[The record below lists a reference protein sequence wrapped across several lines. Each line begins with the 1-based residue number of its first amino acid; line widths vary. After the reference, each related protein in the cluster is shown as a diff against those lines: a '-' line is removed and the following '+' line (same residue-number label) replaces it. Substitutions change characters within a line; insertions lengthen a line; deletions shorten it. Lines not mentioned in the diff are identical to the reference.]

1 MAKNKN
7 VLQGQLIASPTTGNI
22 TATNPNLS
30 PVQGAFASVAAR
42 QAQPVAQTVQTPV
55 SQAVQQ
61 AGGVQQLAKPATP
74 APAVNPYEQ
83 LISGVQSQIA
93 SNAKAQTEAANARKD
108 NYLSAVDDQYNKWLE
123 GYNEIHDA
131 YLQRATERQ
140 ARDEAAAKANYDNA
154 ARQNYVN
161 YMQAQKQLP
170 AQLRQLGINGG
181 ASESSLIRL
190 GANYGTNVA
199 NTEMAR
205 AQALDNIANQY
216 ADMIS
221 EFEQEYRQAILARDD
236 AKATQ
241 ISQYLDNMEK
251 ELSGIEAS
259 KNEALT
265 NAYATG
271 MENAI
276 SYQERRDAEAREDK
290 IRKEGYAR
298 DDRLLAEANA
308 REDRIRQEGYE
319 RDDRI
324 RAEDL
329 VIAKEQRD
337 YERARADLEY
347 KDAQK
352 AKMLEEYAAG
362 LARYQ
367 SEDALKKMAENIKKD
382 KNWAK
387 DPFKYGKV
395 QAINAR
401 IGEIRAEKN
410 K

>member
-7 VLQGQLIASPTTGNI
+7 VLQGQLITTNPATGNI
-22 TATNPNLS
+22 TATKPNLS
-30 PVQGAFASVAAR
+30 SVQSPIQGALASVAAR

-74 APAVNPYEQ
+74 APASNPYEQ
-83 LISGVQSQIA
+83 LIGGVQSQIA
-93 SNAKAQTEAANARKD
+93 SNAKAQTEAANARKE

-140 ARDEAAAKANYDNA
+140 ARDEAAARANYDNA

-265 NAYATG
+265 NAYVTG

-276 SYQERRDAEAREDK
+276 SYNERSDERAREQRWRDEDIAREDA
-290 IRKEGYAR
+290 RYASE
-298 DDRLLAEANA
+298 AE
-308 REDRIRQEGYE
+308 
-319 RDDRI
+319 
-324 RAEDL
+324 
-329 VIAKEQRD
+329 KEQRWRD
-337 YERARADLEY
+337 EDIEREERYRKEDQEIAQADKEYERSRAELEY
-347 KDAQK
+347 KDAQD
-352 AKMLEEYAAG
+352 AKKLEQYAAG
-362 LARYQ
+362 LQQYQ
-367 SEDALKKMAENIKKD
+367 SEDTLQKMIANIQKD
-382 KNWAK
+382 K
-387 DPFKYGKV
+387 
-395 QAINAR
+395 
-401 IGEIRAEKN
+401 EK
-410 K
+410 